1 MKIECT
7 KEEFKVLLDMVYAGN
22 ILINSMRSQ
31 EEKVKEYADMEQFL
45 LSQAKSY
52 GLDHVAEYDEE
63 YKEYM
68 PTREY
73 EDEEFNQ
80 YIDDYE
86 TRVFWEELVMRLARR
101 DALNYAGDVDQDI
114 TRAALKEMQ
123 LKLEDKYEEEIEANG
138 IMNLKVVTWAENKNE
153 SNN

>member
-31 EEKVKEYADMEQFL
+31 EEKIEEYANMEQFF
-45 LSQAKSY
+45 LSKAKEY
-52 GLDHVAEYDEE
+52 GLENIAEYDEE
-63 YKEYM
+63 YSEYI

-73 EDEEFNQ
+73 EDEDFNG
-80 YIDDYE
+80 YIDEYE
-86 TRVFWEELVMRLARR
+86 TRVFWEELIMRLARR

-114 TRAALKEMQ
+114 SKAALKEMQ

-138 IMNLKVVTWAENKNE
+138 IMNLKVITWNENNAN
-153 SNN
+153 S